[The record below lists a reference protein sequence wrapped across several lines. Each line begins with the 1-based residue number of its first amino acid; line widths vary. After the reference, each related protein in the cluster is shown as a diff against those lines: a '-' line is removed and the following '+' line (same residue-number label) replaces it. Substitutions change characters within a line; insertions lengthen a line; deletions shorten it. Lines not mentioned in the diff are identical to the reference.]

1 MSLPDAL
8 PGPEDEDGGAEP
20 PPETGAFL
28 EAAELPAEGA
38 VVPTG
43 PAEYLAGFPSSLL
56 PVPVK

>member
-8 PGPEDEDGGAEP
+8 AEPDEDGGAELL
-20 PPETGAFL
+20 ETGAL
-28 EAAELPAEGA
+28 LAAAEPAVPGA

-56 PVPVK
+56 PTPVK